1 MGKGEEGVA
10 THDDGMAR
18 GECLE
23 ALQVIREPVNQFVL
37 ETYGSVPSHRCYYR
51 NHIFIIQENECEF
64 FYGNECG
71 YIYIMETN
79 LNNVNNLP
87 H

>member
-1 MGKGEEGVA
+1 MGKGEKGVA

-37 ETYGSVPSHRCYYR
+37 ETNGSVPSHRCYNR
-51 NHIFIIQENECEF
+51 NHILCCFSCHCCR
-64 FYGNECG
+64 Y
-71 YIYIMETN
+71 Y
-79 LNNVNNLP
+79 
-87 H
+87 